1 MYSRGVSPSNT
12 RGFSKS
18 RGITLYPGAQ
28 VGLSNLMTAR
38 AMITAMKSTQRT
50 QETKAVTLRAN
61 SGVHLLGPSG
71 EEPSLLDAIVNVS
84 GTRPGKANESLKFH
98 TNINLVFLIML

>member
-1 MYSRGVSPSNT
+1 M
-12 RGFSKS
+12 
-18 RGITLYPGAQ
+18 
-28 VGLSNLMTAR
+28 
-38 AMITAMKSTQRT
+38 TAMKSTQRT

-61 SGVHLLGPSG
+61 SGVHLLEPSDD
-71 EEPSLLDAIVNVS
+71 EPSLLDAIVNVS